1 MLGARR
7 GFRRATRISCFAG
20 AVGLATA
27 GIVTAPHAGAQA
39 TPQPPDY
46 TYSSTVAAIGLQ
58 TALFSNPE
66 PSSVP
71 DLTDVQTPSSDG
83 QLDSFGTSEASGH
96 IGNLNGL
103 GQLPSLVCLAS
114 AAFCNAIP
122 VKTLSGG
129 LINNFPPP
137 DPLGAYAT
145 NPAHQ
150 NDSAPSVG
158 SKQASVKVKSG
169 PFSIGAAN
177 ADAHADAVSTSTSA
191 VDSNVSILGGVSI
204 GSIKTSTSQRVTS
217 AGLVTTATS
226 QIGNIDIGTKHLL
239 HIGSARST
247 LRITSVPGKPATDT
261 ASSVFSGVKVLG
273 KSATLTHRGVKVKGG
288 PGVPAA
294 VSSAYQKVLDTVFK
308 AAGFG
313 IKQASISRSTGHT
326 GHTVTVGGLVMSFKH
341 TVKGAPPV
349 TIGLPQG
356 VPCPIKAISSKLPVD
371 PCAGVGLPLNAKYRG
386 QIAFGQVSAVSLAQ
400 PASKIPNSPN
410 PPASTPPDG
419 GGTGG
424 NPGSGSTGG
433 GATNLGG
440 TPPSGSTSVAQPSG
454 ETPPAIAASSQS
466 YADPLKGLSGRLWW
480 FFPLAA
486 ISVLALA
493 GRLRFPARFPG
504 VK

>member
-1 MLGARR
+1 MLGARG
-7 GFRRATRISCFAG
+7 GFRRVTRVSCLAG
-20 AVGLATA
+20 AVGLAIA
-27 GIVTAPHAGAQA
+27 GIVTAPHAGAESA
-39 TPQPPDY
+39 PQPPDY
-46 TYSSTVAAIGLQ
+46 TYSSTVSAIGLQ
-58 TALFSNPE
+58 TAIFSNPE

-71 DLTDVQTPSSDG
+71 DLTDVQTPSSDAV
-83 QLDSFGTSEASGH
+83 LDSFGTSQAAGH

-103 GQLPSLVCLAS
+103 GQLPSLICLAS
-114 AAFCNAIP
+114 AAACKAIP
-122 VKTLSGG
+122 IGSLSGG
-129 LINNFPPP
+129 LIKNFPPP

-150 NDSAPSVG
+150 NDTAPSVG
-158 SKQASVKVKSG
+158 SKHASVKVKSG

-177 ADAHADAVSTSTSA
+177 ADAHADSTSTSTSA
-191 VDSNVSILGGVSI
+191 VDSDLSILGGVSI
-204 GSIKTSTSQRVTS
+204 GSITTSTSQHVTA

-247 LRITSVPGKPATDT
+247 LSITSVPGKPATDT
-261 ASSVFSGVKVLG
+261 ASSVLSGVTVLG
-273 KSATLTHRGVKVKGG
+273 KAATINRHGVHVKGG

-313 IKQASISRSTGHT
+313 IKQASISRSDGHT
-326 GHTVTVGGLVMSFKH
+326 GHTVTVAGLKLFFKH
-341 TVKGAPPV
+341 TVKGTPPV

-356 VPCPIKAISSKLPVD
+356 IPCPIKAISSKLPVD
-371 PCAGVGLPLNAKYRG
+371 ICAGVGLSLNAKYRG
-386 QIAFGQVSAVSLAQ
+386 QIALGQVSAVSLAQ
-400 PASKIPNSPN
+400 PASKIPKPPN
-410 PPASTPPDG
+410 PPASTPPG

-424 NPGSGSTGG
+424 TQSTGSTGG
-433 GATNLGG
+433 GATSFGG
-440 TPPSGSTSVAQPSG
+440 TGPTGPTSVTPPTGQ
-454 ETPPAIAASSQS
+454 TPPAIAASPQS

-493 GRLRFPARFPG
+493 GRLRIPARFPG